1 MPRCDS
7 PAPSE
12 SISTASSGTD
22 AVSVA
27 RPQKPSDGL
36 FWITGASSGIGR
48 ELALECVRRGWR
60 VVVTAR
66 RADELEALARTSP
79 VPNAIIPAPCDVTDE
94 VAMRALVTEIEARHG
109 RIARAFLNAGV
120 FYPVE
125 IEPFDT
131 AKYHKSF
138 AVNLG
143 GVVNALGAI
152 VPGMLVHGGQI
163 AVNASVA
170 GYTGMPTSAAYGAT
184 KAGLINMVESL
195 KFDGDRR
202 GILFQLVNPG
212 FVETPATAQNA
223 FEMPYLMPVD
233 EAARRIAD
241 GLDDGRFE
249 IFFPRRFAWQ
259 LKFLAIL
266 PYRVY

>member
-1 MPRCDS
+1 M
-7 PAPSE
+7 
-12 SISTASSGTD
+12 
-22 AVSVA
+22 VMV
-27 RPQKPSDGL
+27 RPQKPADGL

-48 ELALECVRRGWR
+48 ELALESVRRGWR
-60 VVVTAR
+60 VVATAR
-66 RADELEALARTSP
+66 RAAELEALAAASP
-79 VPNAIIPAPCDVTDE
+79 VPGAIIPAPCDVADE
-94 VAMRALVTEIEARHG
+94 AAMRALVSGIEAQHG
-109 RIARAFLNAGV
+109 PVARAFLNAGV

-143 GVVNALGAI
+143 GVVNALGALM
-152 VPGMLVHGGQI
+152 PGMLARGAGQI

-223 FEMPYLMPVD
+223 FEMPYLMKVED
-233 EAARRIAD
+233 AANRIAD

-259 LKFLAIL
+259 LKFLAVL
-266 PYRVY
+266 PYRAYFWLMKRSTGAG

>member
-1 MPRCDS
+1 V
-7 PAPSE
+7 
-12 SISTASSGTD
+12 
-22 AVSVA
+22 AVP
-27 RPQKPSDGL
+27 RPQQPSDGL

-48 ELALECVRRGWR
+48 ELALESARRGWR
-60 VVVTAR
+60 VVATAR
-66 RADELEALARTSP
+66 RAEELEALAKASP
-79 VPNAIIPAPCDVTDE
+79 VPGAIIPAPCDVSDE
-94 VAMRALVTEIEARHG
+94 SAMRALVAEIEAKHG
-109 RIARAFLNAGV
+109 VIARAFLNAGV

-152 VPGMLVHGGQI
+152 VPGMLARGSGQI

-223 FEMPYLMPVD
+223 FEMPYLMKVD
-233 EAARRIAD
+233 EAARRIAE
-241 GLDDGRFE
+241 GLEDGRFE

-266 PYRVY
+266 PYRLYFWLMKRSTGAH